1 MVTNR
6 ISQEFGINF
15 YTQLHRKQ
23 ANNKDLLCNTENYIQ
38 YAVIN
43 YNGKE
48 SKKE

>member
-6 ISQEFGINF
+6 INQEFGINF

-23 ANNKDLLCNTENYIQ
+23 ANNKDLLYNTENNIQ
-38 YAVIN
+38 DAVIN
-43 YNGKE
+43 HNGKE